1 MKIETKVYLPADLAR
16 ALDEMAARTRRPKSE
31 VVRAAVASFLS
42 PDGSERMEAA
52 VTRRLDRM
60 SRQIERLERD
70 MTIGNEAIA
79 LFIRAWLT
87 ATPPLP
93 EGAQAAAQ
101 AKGRERYEGFVDA
114 LGRRVASGRTF
125 AREVLDDS
133 QAAGPSTNQGSESEE
148 RDRFPSDR
156 S

>member
-16 ALDEMAARTRRPKSE
+16 ALDEMAIRTRRPKSE

-70 MTIGNEAIA
+70 VTIGNEAVA
-79 LFIRAWLT
+79 LLVKAWLT

-93 EGAQAAAQ
+93 EAAQAAAQ
-101 AKGRERYEGFVDA
+101 TKGRERYEGFIDA
-114 LGRRVASGRTF
+114 LARRLAAGRTL
-125 AREVLDDS
+125 ARE
-133 QAAGPSTNQGSESEE
+133 AAEDHPGGDPEPVVEPRT
-148 RDRFPSDR
+148 
-156 S
+156 

>member
-70 MTIGNEAIA
+70 VGIGSEALG
-79 LFIRAWLT
+79 LFIKAWLT
-87 ATPPLP
+87 ATPPMP
-93 EGAQAAAQ
+93 DVAQAAAQ
-101 AKGRERYEGFVDA
+101 TKGRERYEGFIEA
-114 LGRRVASGRTF
+114 LGRRLASGRTL
-125 AREVLDDS
+125 AREVTEDLADQDS
-133 QAAGPSTNQGSESEE
+133 HASTHEGPASGH
-148 RDRFPSDR
+148 P
-156 S
+156 

>member
-16 ALDEMAARTRRPKSE
+16 ALDEMATRTRRPKSE

-60 SRQIERLERD
+60 SRQVERLERD
-70 MTIGNEAIA
+70 LTIANEAIA

-93 EGAQAAAQ
+93 DAAQAAAQ
-101 AKGRERYEGFVDA
+101 AKGRERYDGFVEA
-114 LGRRVASGRTF
+114 LGRRMASGRSF
-125 AREVLDDS
+125 AREVLDDAQS
-133 QAAGPSTNQGSESEE
+133 GEVSAVQGSGSEE
-148 RDRFPSDR
+148 HDQSPFGGS
-156 S
+156 

>member
-16 ALDEMAARTRRPKSE
+16 ALDEIARRTRRPKSE

-70 MTIGNEAIA
+70 VTIANEAIA

-87 ATPPLP
+87 ATPPIP
-93 EGAQAAAQ
+93 DAGQAVAQ
-101 AKGRERYEGFVDA
+101 AKGRERYEGFIEA
-114 LGRRVASGRTF
+114 LGRRMASGRSF
-125 AREVLDDS
+125 AREVLNDS
-133 QAAGPSTNQGSESEE
+133 AGIDASSAGAPNDGETT
-148 RDRFPSDR
+148 
-156 S
+156 

>member
-1 MKIETKVYLPADLAR
+1 MKVETKVYLPADLAR
-16 ALDEMAARTRRPKSE
+16 ALDEMATRTRRPKSE

-60 SRQIERLERD
+60 SRQVERLERD
-70 MTIGNEAIA
+70 VTIANEAIA

-101 AKGRERYEGFVDA
+101 AKGRERYEGFTEA
-114 LGRRVASGRTF
+114 LGRRMASGRSF
-125 AREVLDDS
+125 AREVLDDA
-133 QAAGPSTNQGSESEE
+133 QPDGAPAVQGSGSEE
-148 RDRFPSDR
+148 HDQSPFGRW
-156 S
+156 

>member
-16 ALDEMAARTRRPKSE
+16 ALDEMATRTRRPKSE

-60 SRQIERLERD
+60 SRQVERLERD
-70 MTIGNEAIA
+70 VTITNEAVA

-93 EGAQAAAQ
+93 EAAQAVAQ
-101 AKGRERYEGFVDA
+101 AKGRERYEGFVEA
-114 LGRRVASGRTF
+114 LGRRLASGRSF

-133 QAAGPSTNQGSESEE
+133 RSGDQSADEVPS
-148 RDRFPSDR
+148 RDS
-156 S
+156 SL

>member
-1 MKIETKVYLPADLAR
+1 VKVETKVYLPPDLAR
-16 ALDEMAARTRRPKSE
+16 ALDDLARRTRRPKSE

-42 PDGSERMEAA
+42 PDGSEKMEAA

-70 MTIGNEAIA
+70 LTIGNEATA

-93 EGAQAAAQ
+93 DGAQVAAN
-101 AKGRERYEGFVDA
+101 AKGRERYEGFVEA
-114 LGRRVASGRTF
+114 LGRRIASGRNL
-125 AREVLDDS
+125 AQEILDDRPDERS
-133 QAAGPSTNQGSESEE
+133 TDGPNENS
-148 RDRFPSDR
+148 
-156 S
+156 

>member
-16 ALDEMAARTRRPKSE
+16 ALDEMAIRTRRPKSE

-70 MTIGNEAIA
+70 VGICNEALG
-79 LFIRAWLT
+79 LFIKAWLT
-87 ATPPLP
+87 ATPPMP
-93 EGAQAAAQ
+93 DAAQAAAQ
-101 AKGRERYEGFVDA
+101 AKGRERYEGFIEA
-114 LGRRVASGRTF
+114 LGRRLASGRTL
-125 AREVLDDS
+125 AREISDDIGDS
-133 QAAGPSTNQGSESEE
+133 GPMTES
-148 RDRFPSDR
+148 DL
-156 S
+156 

>member
-60 SRQIERLERD
+60 SRQVERLERD
-70 MTIGNEAIA
+70 LAISNEALA

-93 EGAQAAAQ
+93 EGAQTAAQ
-101 AKGRERYEGFVDA
+101 AKGRERYEGFVEA
-114 LGRRVASGRTF
+114 LGRRMASGRTF
-125 AREVLDDS
+125 AREVLDD
-133 QAAGPSTNQGSESEE
+133 APTGAPAVRGSVSEGH
-148 RDRFPSDR
+148 DQSPFDR

>member
-16 ALDEMAARTRRPKSE
+16 ALDEMATRTRRPKSE

-42 PDGSERMEAA
+42 PDGSERVEAA

-70 MTIGNEAIA
+70 VTIGNEAMA
-79 LFIRAWLT
+79 LFVRAWLT

-93 EGAQAAAQ
+93 DATQVAAQ
-101 AKGRERYEGFVDA
+101 AKGRERYEGFVEA
-114 LGRRVASGRTF
+114 LGRRMATGRNL
-125 AREVLDDS
+125 AREVLEDRPVAEDS
-133 QAAGPSTNQGSESEE
+133 SAPKAEPG
-148 RDRFPSDR
+148 RDT
-156 S
+156 